1 MRASRGMSASSKP
14 RPMWVRSLW
23 AGWLAVS
30 TPQGRAGWARW
41 GESRQH
47 RLPRKTPR
55 AQGSGG
61 GRGRGRGRGAWE
73 GGVSSVQGGYP
84 SRHMFL
90 PAAEFQVGRGSRRT
104 GQAQLSK
111 VQAGLADGQCHFRA
125 CQWMWPMRGAP
136 RSPPRG
142 RGRTTTTP
150 LPVRPSAGSR

>member
-1 MRASRGMSASSKP
+1 MSASSKP

-61 GRGRGRGRGAWE
+61 GGGGGGGGGLGRE
-73 GGVSSVQGGYP
+73 GS
-84 SRHMFL
+84 
-90 PAAEFQVGRGSRRT
+90 
-104 GQAQLSK
+104 
-111 VQAGLADGQCHFRA
+111 
-125 CQWMWPMRGAP
+125 P
-136 RSPPRG
+136 RSRVG
-142 RGRTTTTP
+142 TRADTCFCRQQNFKWAEAAAV
-150 LPVRPSAGSR
+150 LVRPSSVKSKQGWLTVSVISERASGCGR